1 MKKTINLKKRKKSQ
15 RLDRSASLSVR
26 AIFTNSKVSPLKFVI
41 LTNVEKESFLKSIFS
56 SDDKSATAKMGQ
68 IELISSALDRYK
80 IESKTKA
87 KAVVKTGQTIIF
99 NIKLQNDTDNQVWED
114 KCSIKCIKPE
124 ECWHFEQ

>member
-1 MKKTINLKKRKKSQ
+1 
-15 RLDRSASLSVR
+15 
-26 AIFTNSKVSPLKFVI
+26 
-41 LTNVEKESFLKSIFS
+41 LKSIFS